1 MVNELRVK
9 LHVVTFKE
17 NFAWISIL
25 LSIVFAEHIRF
36 NLYVLNQCLITYI
49 ANNEVFKSI
58 MDVAKKALIFR
69 FIARTAIRVL
79 LSFCSK
85 NLCR

>member
-17 NFAWISIL
+17 IFAWISIL

>member
-9 LHVVTFKE
+9 VRVVTFKE
-17 NFAWISIL
+17 HFCVNFHLIKNCIW
-25 LSIVFAEHIRF
+25 F

-58 MDVAKKALIFR
+58 LDVAKKALIFR